1 MALAFR
7 ADVMAVRLL
16 IVVSCHAGVGVVL
29 GIGVGV
35 GIGNWEL
42 GGISRWDDQLRFRV
56 AKTITSCV
64 SYPLTAYLEVDCLQP
79 LDDWL
84 RATHLKPY
92 LRLVFEP
99 FRQYQ

>member
-1 MALAFR
+1 
-7 ADVMAVRLL
+7 MAVRLL

-29 GIGVGV
+29 VLVLVLGL
-35 GIGNWEL
+35 GIGNWE
-42 GGISRWDDQLRFRV
+42 GFPDGTTNFRFRV

-84 RATHLKPY
+84 RATPEAL
-92 LRLVFEP
+92 LTLGL
-99 FRQYQ
+99 